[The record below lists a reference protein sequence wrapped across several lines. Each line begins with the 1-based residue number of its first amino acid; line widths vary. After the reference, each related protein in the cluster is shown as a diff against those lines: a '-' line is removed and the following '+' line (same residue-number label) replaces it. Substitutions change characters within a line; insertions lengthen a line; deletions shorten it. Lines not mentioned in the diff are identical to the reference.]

1 MLKLVIRVL
10 LFALAFLFVLPHIN
24 GIQFHGNFMEAVG
37 LGAAFAIM
45 SWLVGRVAGWLT
57 AMFAVGT
64 LGLGLLILVPM
75 WLFGFWLL
83 PVFALKLVA
92 AVLPTYLTVSGWG
105 PAILGGLV
113 MLVISMFTAER
124 RQQSSN
130 SASGSDSR

>member
-1 MLKLVIRVL
+1 MFKLLIRVL

-37 LGAAFAIM
+37 LGAAFALM

-57 AMFAVGT
+57 AVLAIGT
-64 LGLGLLILVPM
+64 LGLGLLVLVPL

-92 AVLPTYLTVSGWG
+92 AVLPAYLTVSGWG

-113 MLVISMFTAER
+113 MLVISIFTAER
-124 RQQSSN
+124 KQASSN
-130 SASGSDSR
+130 SGSGNENR